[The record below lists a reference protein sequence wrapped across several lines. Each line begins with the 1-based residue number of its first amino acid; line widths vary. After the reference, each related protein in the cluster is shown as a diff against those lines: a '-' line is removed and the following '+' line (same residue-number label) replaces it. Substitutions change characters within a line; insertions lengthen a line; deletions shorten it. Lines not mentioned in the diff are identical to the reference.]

1 MISKRYTPIYY
12 KIINKLWKTA
22 KPYLERLDSSK
33 RFDDNILE
41 EMCADAERF
50 AKENFKDLVKGDPVL
65 ESKIN
70 AACYELLNAIS
81 ISAQREGLV
90 PDLVQDEPDNVSIL
104 DLEREND

>member
-1 MISKRYTPIYY
+1 MLSRRYTPIYY

-22 KPYLERLDSSK
+22 KPYLERLDIGE
-33 RFDDNILE
+33 RFNDDVLE
-41 EMCADAERF
+41 KMSADAERF
-50 AKENFKDLVKGDPVL
+50 ARENFKDLVKGDPVL

-90 PDLVQDEPDNVSIL
+90 PDLVQDELDNVSIF
-104 DLEREND
+104 DLE